1 MPKKSKHVKS
11 SASASVNQR
20 ASANS
25 DKNSASVNYKNTIE
39 AEAGVSVS
47 DKYAS
52 VGASASAKTGTE
64 ASASGGLDGNNA
76 YLEASYSDTT
86 EAHITVD
93 GAVNYEGLGV
103 SVSGDA
109 YAKSGN
115 EALASVEAG
124 QNGLSMAANV
134 SSGSCVGVDGEGT
147 VNLREASATAG
158 AGVSVGEHFEAGG
171 SGEATFKKGKATI
184 GVSGDLAAVVG
195 LEVDVSVTVDTH
207 QIQKDTMN
215 GIAAGTK
222 ATKDTGK
229 AIKKIFHF

>member
-11 SASASVNQR
+11 SASAK
-20 ASANS
+20 S
-25 DKNSASVNYKNTIE
+25 DNKSASVDYQNTIE
-39 AEAGVSVS
+39 AEAAVSVS

-52 VGASASAKTGTE
+52 VGASASVKAGTK

-76 YLEASYSDTT
+76 YVEASYSDTT
-86 EAHITVD
+86 EAHVTVD
-93 GAVNYEGLGV
+93 AAVNYKGFGG

-115 EALASVEAG
+115 EASASVEAG

-134 SSGSCVGVDGEGT
+134 SSGSCVGVDGEST
-147 VNLREASATAG
+147 IDLREASATAG

-171 SGEATFKKGKATI
+171 SGEATFKHGKATI

-207 QIQKDTMN
+207 QIQKDTMT
-215 GIAAGTK
+215 GIAEATK

>member
-11 SASASVNQR
+11 SASASVNQT

-25 DKNSASVNYKNTIE
+25 DKNSASVNYQNTIE

-52 VGASASAKTGTE
+52 VGASVSAKTGTE

-86 EAHITVD
+86 EAHLTV
-93 GAVNYEGLGV
+93 GGVVNYQGLGG

-115 EALASVEAG
+115 EASGSVKAG
-124 QNGLSMAANV
+124 QNGLSIAANV

-147 VNLREASATAG
+147 IDLREASATAG
-158 AGVSVGEHFEAGG
+158 AGVSIGEHFEAGG
-171 SGEATFKKGKATI
+171 SGEARFKNGKATI

-207 QIQKDTMN
+207 QIQKDT
-215 GIAAGTK
+215 IAVATK